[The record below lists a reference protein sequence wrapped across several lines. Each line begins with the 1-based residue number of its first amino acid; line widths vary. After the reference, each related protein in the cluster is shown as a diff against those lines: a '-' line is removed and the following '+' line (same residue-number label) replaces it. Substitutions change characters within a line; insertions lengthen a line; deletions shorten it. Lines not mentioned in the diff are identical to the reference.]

1 MANSGELA
9 FGNQITRI
17 KGNIS
22 TAYTKLQSKGATM
35 PGTQNSANLGTTIDS
50 IIIGGDTTPPNEIDV
65 ILAGTYNLLTE
76 EVCQAIL
83 TGTYE
88 YVAS

>member
-1 MANSGELA
+1 MSIASE
-9 FGNQITRI
+9 ITRI
-17 KGNIS
+17 NTNIAS
-22 TAYTKLQSKGATM
+22 AYTEAEAKGATM